1 MFNQKGDAILP
12 SPKLMDA
19 AYVTAFIAA
28 SEALVAARANVRVS
42 S

>member
-1 MFNQKGDAILP
+1 MFDQKGNAILP
-12 SPKLMDA
+12 SPKLRDA

-28 SEALVAARANVRVS
+28 SEALVSARANVRVS

>member
-1 MFNQKGDAILP
+1 MAKATLP
-12 SPKLMDA
+12 SPKLTDA
-19 AYVTAFIAA
+19 SYMKSFIAA